1 MSLLDLPSE
10 LLLDI
15 FRFVGACFFQD
26 HISYLTI
33 CKRWHELASEIL
45 TSDVELTHS
54 NIFRFPPQSSQVNA
68 LLHANLT
75 SISIRFIGLG
85 NIPLDQSSTTAP
97 QEDLALQ
104 LKHHLEALA
113 SHLAQYRSL
122 STLRFQVIDEIG
134 GSSHSHPLVEYVQ
147 RSPLE
152 ALLSAPTHN
161 PGLTTLI
168 LDTAGC
174 EKEDGDHL
182 CPLVALKLST
192 LRTLRVTL
200 RHLCDEL
207 LQADASLLE
216 LPLRRLLLDFVLP
229 VRDKGSGKLR
239 SLFPT
244 FPCIKTRFGRRD
256 GLEEQMLAAA
266 KVLVG
271 RAPWAESVVI
281 RTMRHEYMGFG
292 VDPTS
297 QGFESLRMVTVDC
310 LSGERIEVEP
320 DEGDWEP
327 VDELEGS
334 VGGW

>member
-1 MSLLDLPSE
+1 MPLLNLPSE

-15 FRFVGACFFQD
+15 FRFVGATFFQD
-26 HISYLTI
+26 NISCLTI
-33 CKRWHELASEIL
+33 CKRWHDLASEIL
-45 TSDVELTHS
+45 TSEVQLTHC
-54 NIFRFPPQSSQVNA
+54 NIFRFPPRCSRINA

-75 SISIRFIGLG
+75 SISIRFVGLG
-85 NIPLDQSSTTAP
+85 NVPLDQLSGDAS
-97 QEDLALQ
+97 QEDLALK

-113 SHLAQYRSL
+113 TGLIKYRSL
-122 STLRFQVIDEIG
+122 STLCFQVIDEISD
-134 GSSHSHPLVEYVQ
+134 SSYGIPMVEYVQ

-152 ALLSAPTHN
+152 ALLSAPTHL
-161 PGLTTLI
+161 GLTTLV

-182 CPLVALKLST
+182 CPLVARKLST

-200 RHLCDEL
+200 RHMCDEL
-207 LQADASLLE
+207 LRPDSSMSG
-216 LPLRRLLLDFVLP
+216 LPLRELLLDFVLP
-229 VRDKGSGKLR
+229 VRDKASGKLR

-266 KVLVG
+266 KALLE
-271 RAPWAESVVI
+271 RAPRAESVMI

-292 VDPTS
+292 VDQTS
-297 QGFESLRMVTVDC
+297 QGFESLKMVTVNC
-310 LSGERIEVEP
+310 LSGERVEVKP

-327 VDELEGS
+327 MDELEGTM
-334 VGGW
+334 GGW